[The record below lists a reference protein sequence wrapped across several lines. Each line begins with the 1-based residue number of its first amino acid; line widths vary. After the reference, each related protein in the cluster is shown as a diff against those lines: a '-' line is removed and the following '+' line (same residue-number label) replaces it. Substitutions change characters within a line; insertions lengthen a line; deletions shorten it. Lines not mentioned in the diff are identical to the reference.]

1 MRVII
6 ALHVVWDNQLKA
18 LVGLS
23 FFPDQTF
30 LNLCLPL
37 FEHENVE
44 VLEWSFDHCHYAKR
58 PEWFHLLL
66 KDYSEAGRLLA
77 HGVHYSAFTGKMTDD
92 HHLWLDLWKME
103 QLQLQYV
110 HISEHIGYKSQHKH
124 NSGFPLPL
132 DYHLVNVQD
141 FEQQITALQISSEIP
156 LGFEILA
163 LSLSYQQVVE
173 QAKFVTQLCQ
183 RFNTFIV
190 LDLHNLYCQALNFD
204 LEMDELIAMYPIEYI
219 REIHVS
225 GGSFSE
231 SDFTMKKIRRDTHDG
246 VIPEELFKVL
256 QDWLPRLQY
265 CQYII
270 FEQLPE
276 SLKTEHAQ
284 QQFIADYH
292 RLLQVRNDYAV
303 ETSDIFEIAPKV
315 KPPKQIQPNLAIAE
329 EQEILA
335 NALMQS
341 QQPQDIQK
349 LKLNYFENQHWSLAM
364 IETAMRLSQRW
375 NIVEESQG

>member
-6 ALHVVWDNQLKA
+6 VQHVVWDSGVKKPL
-18 LVGLS
+18 LGLAIFPQTH
-23 FFPDQTF
+23 FFEM
-30 LNLCLPL
+30 CLPL

-77 HGVHYSAFTGKMTDD
+77 HGVHYSAFAGKMTDD
-92 HHLWLDLWKME
+92 HHLWLELWKME
-103 QLQLQYV
+103 QLQLQYA
-110 HISEHIGYKSQHKH
+110 HISEHIGYKSQLKH

-132 DYHLVNVQD
+132 DYHLVSVLD
-141 FEQQITALQISSEIP
+141 FEQQITALQISSEVP

-163 LSLSYQQVVE
+163 LSLSCQQVVE

-204 LEMDELIAMYPIEYI
+204 LDIDELIAMYPIEYI
-219 REIHVS
+219 REIHIS

-231 SDFTMKKIRRDTHDG
+231 SDSTIKKIRRDTHDG
-246 VIPEELFKVL
+246 AIPEELFKVL
-256 QDWLPRLQY
+256 RTWLPRFKY

-276 SLKTEHAQ
+276 SMKTEQAQ
-284 QQFIADYH
+284 QQFVSDYLELMSI
-292 RLLQVRNDYAV
+292 RDQFSVDVLELPTLSQSVNQPLGNQV
-303 ETSDIFEIAPKV
+303 ELEK
-315 KPPKQIQPNLAIAE
+315 AILFQ
-329 EQEILA
+329 EQYFLA
-335 NALMQS
+335 NALMQAKV
-341 QQPQDIQK
+341 PQDLQTMTFK
-349 LKLNYFENQHWSLAM
+349 YFNLQNWSPVM
-364 IETAMRLSQRW
+364 IETAMKLSQRW
-375 NIVEESQG
+375 NS